1 MATEKATRAQLGNPD
16 EIRAVATDHVNFV
29 RLNDDVLKKMAD
41 SMKDIGNVTQNALQ
55 STELERNMTI
65 GQAIR
70 MYRKSVFFSFV
81 LSLSLVME
89 GYDTS
94 LLGGFFGY
102 PAFQKKFGQGPLADG
117 TYQLSA
123 SWQSGLQNGVQVGE
137 ILGLWA
143 AGIIAERFGYKK
155 TMLGALVMMIGVIFL
170 MFFAQNIAM
179 LMVGEILCGL
189 PWGAFQ
195 TLTTTYAADI
205 SPPVLRPY
213 LTAFNNMCVSNTPL
227 CLSGRPCEKTFGVP
241 LADQSTSG

>member
-1 MATEKATRAQLGNPD
+1 MHAEFAISD
-16 EIRAVATDHVNFV
+16 EIRPATTDEAN
-29 RLNDDVLKKMAD
+29 LASLDDNVLQKMAD
-41 SMKDIGNVTQNALQ
+41 GIKGIGNITQNALQ
-55 STELERNMTI
+55 STELERDMTI

-70 MYRKSVFFSFV
+70 MYRKAAFFSFV

-94 LLGGFFGY
+94 LLGSFFGY
-102 PAFQKKFGQGPLADG
+102 PAFQKKFGHGPLKDG

-123 SWQSGLQNGVQVGE
+123 SWQSRLQNGVQVGE

-143 AGIIAERFGYKK
+143 AGSIAERFGYKK
-155 TMLGALVMMIGVIFL
+155 TMLGALVMMIAVIFL

-179 LMVGEILCGL
+179 LMVGEVLCGL

-195 TLTTTYAADI
+195 TLTITYAADI

-213 LTAFNNMCVSNTPL
+213 LTTFNNMCVSDIHPFFL
-227 CLSGRPCEKTFGVP
+227 VDGGVRPQCAP
-241 LADQSTSG
+241 Y